1 MPIKTNQL
9 MPATFV
15 TEAGVTARIARFV
28 ATAESPALP
37 APVVAHAKHSF
48 LDALGIT
55 LAGSVEPAGVIMAK
69 YAQRAGGT
77 PEATIFGATRKAPAA
92 VAACVNGVSA
102 HVVGFSD
109 FSVPALL
116 HPSVAVLPAVWALAE
131 ARQASGMTVL
141 LAYVLGLEVSCKIA
155 RALTPD
161 FTARGFHPCA
171 VVGTFGAAVAA
182 GKIIGLDAATLANA
196 LGIAG
201 VRASGIKVALGT
213 MAKAYAV
220 GHAAEG
226 GVAAAE
232 LAELGY
238 TGPENVFEG
247 HDGFFQTFGNGVDS
261 PGWADTLGQPWEFE
275 NPGITIK
282 PYQACTRSHPAIDA
296 ALDVFAQPDFRSGD
310 IDMVRCEVSPR
321 VLQVV
326 KVVSPKNP
334 MEAKFSLPFC
344 MAAALIDGNV
354 GADTFTAEKLN
365 DEAIQQLM
373 RRVQPHAVD
382 ALAQRGAFAAKVSV
396 HLKSGAVYQSQRDFN
411 RWDRPDVAAL
421 EKHEQLLRKFR
432 QCAGRVL
439 GGEDVENVITIVDGL
454 EREPDLE
461 RLMRILRRSSAS
473 TESLD
478 GNS

>member
-1 MPIKTNQL
+1 MPVKSNL
-9 MPATFV
+9 SMPATYV
-15 TEAGVTARIARFV
+15 SEAGMTARIASFV
-28 ATAESPALP
+28 TAAESTALSG
-37 APVVAHAKHSF
+37 PVVAHAKHSF

-55 LAGSVEPAGVIMAK
+55 LAGSAEPASVIMVK
-69 YAQRAGGT
+69 HAQRSGGT
-77 PEATIFGATRKAPAA
+77 PEATIFGAKRKVPAA
-92 VAACVNGVSA
+92 AAACANGVSA

-141 LAYVLGLEVSCKIA
+141 LAYVLGLEVSCKVA
-155 RALTPD
+155 RALTKD

-171 VVGTFGAAVAA
+171 VIGTFGATVAA
-182 GKIIGLDAATLANA
+182 GKVIGLDAATLANA

-226 GVAAAE
+226 GVASVE

-247 HDGFFQTFGNGVDS
+247 LDGFFQTFGNGVDIA
-261 PGWADTLGQPWEFE
+261 GWTDTLGQPWEFE

-282 PYQACTRSHPAIDA
+282 PYPACTRSHPAIDA
-296 ALDVFAQPDFRSGD
+296 ALDVCAQPGFRSGD
-310 IDMVRCEVSPR
+310 IDMVYCEVSPS

-326 KVVSPKNP
+326 KVASPRNP

-354 GADTFTAEKLN
+354 GADTFTEEKLN
-365 DEAIQQLM
+365 DGAVQRLM
-373 RRVQPHAVD
+373 SRVQPRVVEAM
-382 ALAQRGAFAAKVSV
+382 ALRGAFAAKVSV

-411 RWDRPDVAAL
+411 LWDRPDVAAP
-421 EKHEQLLRKFR
+421 EKRQQLLRKFR

-439 GGEDVENVITIVDGL
+439 SGEDVENVITVVDDL

-461 RLMRILRRSSAS
+461 SLMRILRRSSAS
-473 TESLD
+473 TESLH

>member
-1 MPIKTNQL
+1 MPIKSNRS

-15 TEAGVTARIARFV
+15 SGAGVTARLAKFV
-28 ATAESPALP
+28 ATAESTALP

-55 LAGSVEPAGVIMAK
+55 LAGSAEPAGVIMAK
-69 YAQRAGGT
+69 HAQRAGGT
-77 PEATIFGATRKAPAA
+77 PEATIFGSTRKVPAT

-171 VVGTFGAAVAA
+171 IVGTFGAAVAA
-182 GKIIGLDAATLANA
+182 GKIIGLDAAVLTNA

-201 VRASGIKVALGT
+201 VRASGIKVALGS

-282 PYQACTRSHPAIDA
+282 PYPACTRSHPAIDA
-296 ALDVFAQPDFRSGD
+296 ALDVCAQSDFRPED
-310 IDMVRCEVSPR
+310 IDMVHCEVSPS

-326 KVVSPKNP
+326 KVVSPRNP

-344 MAAALIDGNV
+344 IAAALIDGKV
-354 GADTFTAEKLN
+354 GVDTFTAEKLN
-365 DEAIQQLM
+365 DGVIQQLM
-373 RRVQPHAVD
+373 CRVRPRAVD

-396 HLKSGAVYQSQRDFN
+396 HLKSGAIYQCQRDFN
-411 RWDRPDVAAL
+411 LWDHPDVAAP
-421 EKHEQLLRKFR
+421 EKNDQLLRKFR
-432 QCAGRVL
+432 ECAGRVL
-439 GGEDVENVITIVDGL
+439 GREDVENVITIVDTL
-454 EREPDLE
+454 DHEPDLK
-461 RLMRILRRSSAS
+461 RLMCILRRSSAS
-473 TESLD
+473 TKSLH
-478 GNS
+478 GNP